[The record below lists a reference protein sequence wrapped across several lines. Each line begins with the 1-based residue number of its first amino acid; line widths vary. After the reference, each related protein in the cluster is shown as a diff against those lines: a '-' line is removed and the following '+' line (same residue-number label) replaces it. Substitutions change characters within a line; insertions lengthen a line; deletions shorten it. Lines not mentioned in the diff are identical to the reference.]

1 MEAGLGW
8 GQEDGAG
15 IDRHYW
21 AVSES
26 SGDQEKEAIDIPE
39 WMMGRHVSGGESG
52 FPVFCLSMGLG

>member
-1 MEAGLGW
+1 MGTGRW
-8 GQEDGAG
+8 GR
-15 IDRHYW
+15 DRHYW